1 MWYSARVQQNLKHL
15 SRRYE
20 AEVDW
25 EAFEELYKQ
34 RAEGGDIQASRDL
47 QRNLKNPETEI
58 ERRISEF
65 ISSHAVGITGPVV
78 GSLVSTCS
86 RPSQMCQHRKSRP
99 LVISARSS
107 ASRNSICQDGC
118 RLAL

>member
-1 MWYSARVQQNLKHL
+1 MCYSARVWQNLKHP

-25 EAFEELYKQ
+25 EALEELYKQ

-65 ISSHAVGITGPVV
+65 IAQYLKAKRGEWENEIF
-78 GSLVSTCS
+78 
-86 RPSQMCQHRKSRP
+86 
-99 LVISARSS
+99 
-107 ASRNSICQDGC
+107 
-118 RLAL
+118 ALL